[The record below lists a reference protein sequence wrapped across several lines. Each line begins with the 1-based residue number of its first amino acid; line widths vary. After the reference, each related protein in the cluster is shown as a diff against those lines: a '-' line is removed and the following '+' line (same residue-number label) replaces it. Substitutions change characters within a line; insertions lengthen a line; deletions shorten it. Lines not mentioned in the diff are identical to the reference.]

1 MVRQELER
9 VRPRM
14 VPLRWKHERMLQIL
28 SISHRALTDE
38 ERGVCIASVMLIIEQ
53 ITDLRRTIRQCNR
66 SIDNLQ
72 RQCRSTVYSQE
83 EYTC

>member
-1 MVRQELER
+1 
-9 VRPRM
+9 
-14 VPLRWKHERMLQIL
+14 MLQIL

-38 ERGVCIASVMLIIEQ
+38 ERGVCIASVMLLIEQ

-72 RQCRSTVYSQE
+72 KQCRSTVYLE
-83 EYTC
+83 

>member
-1 MVRQELER
+1 MLRQELER

-14 VPLRWKHERMLQIL
+14 IPLRWKHVENMLQIL

-38 ERGVCIASVMLIIEQ
+38 ERGVCIASVMLLIEQ

-72 RQCRSTVYSQE
+72 KQCRSTVYLE
-83 EYTC
+83 